1 MMHVHLIG
9 IGGTGLSAI
18 ARVLLESGYRV
29 SGSDQTLS
37 TLAQD
42 VQSLGAQVFIGH
54 QAENIQGADL
64 VVRSSAISDTNV
76 EVAAALAAGIPV
88 LKRSEF
94 LGRLIADRD
103 SIAIAGTHGK
113 TTTTAMIAYLLTA
126 LGEDPSYIIGGV
138 AKDLNSNA
146 HAGQGRSFVIEADE
160 YDRMFLGLHPAIIVL
175 TNLEHDHPD
184 CYPTLEEY
192 RSAFAEFIHQLK
204 PAGVL
209 LACADDLAAQQMV
222 EAVPAGCQAF
232 TYGMHENAAYQA
244 RNIQVN
250 ENGDTQFE
258 LWNNTP
264 GGSKLLTQVNL
275 TLPGI
280 HNIRNATAALAV
292 IHQVGLPLETAAHK
306 MQSFSG
312 TGRRFDILGVVQDI
326 TLIDDYAH
334 HPTEIIATLQAA
346 RSRFKNRRIWAVW
359 QPHTYSRTQT
369 LLDEYVNSFNEADQV
384 IITEIYASRES
395 PCDFSSNEVVVRM
408 SHPNVRYAAALQDAE
423 LLLQSEL
430 RAGDVVIVLSAGD
443 AAQISANL
451 LAFLR
456 QKEGLL

>member
-18 ARVLLESGYRV
+18 ARVLLESGYQV
-29 SGSDQTLS
+29 SGSDQALS
-37 TLAQD
+37 PLAQD
-42 VQSLGAQVFIGH
+42 VMRLGAKVFVGH
-54 QAENIQGADL
+54 QAENILGADL
-64 VVRSSAISDTNV
+64 VVRSSAVSDTNV
-76 EVAAALAAGIPV
+76 EVTAALAAGISV

-113 TTTTAMIAYLLTA
+113 TTTTAMVAYLLTV

-192 RSAFAEFIHQLK
+192 QSAFAEFVGQLK

-209 LACADDLAAQQMV
+209 LACADDPAAQHMLQ
-222 EAVPAGCQAF
+222 AVPEGCKALS
-232 TYGMHENAAYQA
+232 YGLSEGAVYQA
-244 RNIQVN
+244 RHLQVDDDGN
-250 ENGDTQFE
+250 TRFE
-258 LWNNTP
+258 LWHNP
-264 GGSKLLTQVNL
+264 PAGSKLLVPVSL

-280 HNIRNATAALAV
+280 HNVRNCTAALAV
-292 IHQVGLPLETAAHK
+292 IHQFGLPLETAAHK
-306 MQSFSG
+306 MHTFSG
-312 TGRRFDILGVVQDI
+312 TGRRFDVLGVVHDI

-334 HPTEIIATLQAA
+334 HPTEIKATLAAA
-346 RSRFKNRRIWAVW
+346 RSKFRNRRIWAVW

-369 LLDEYVNSFNEADQV
+369 LLDEYVSAFSDANQV
-384 IITEIYASRES
+384 IITEIYASREK
-395 PCDFSSNEVVVRM
+395 PCDFSSTEVVSRM
-408 SHPNVRYAAALQDAE
+408 NQPGVRYAASLQAAE
-423 LLLQSEL
+423 DIL
-430 RAGDVVIVLSAGD
+430 RAEVQPGDVVIVLSAGD